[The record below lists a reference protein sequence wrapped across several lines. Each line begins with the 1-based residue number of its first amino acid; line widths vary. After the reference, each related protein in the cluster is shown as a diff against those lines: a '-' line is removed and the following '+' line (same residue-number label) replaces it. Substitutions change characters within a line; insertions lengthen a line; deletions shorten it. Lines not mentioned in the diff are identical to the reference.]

1 MKAYSIDFRS
11 KIVQAYEQGDTSIR
25 KVALRFD
32 VSKSFVQKLLSMKKN
47 QGNLEPKKQGGTMK
61 SELNG
66 YATQLADLVEK
77 YPDAT
82 LSEYCEYWGQTYGQW
97 VSTSTMCRELQ
108 KQRLTLK
115 KRLYAAAKVRQKE
128 SRDCDVST
136 GRKLKN

>member
-77 YPDAT
+77 Y
-82 LSEYCEYWGQTYGQW
+82 Q
-97 VSTSTMCRELQ
+97 
-108 KQRLTLK
+108 
-115 KRLYAAAKVRQKE
+115 
-128 SRDCDVST
+128 
-136 GRKLKN
+136 

>member
-1 MKAYSIDFRS
+1 MKAYSIDLRS

-32 VSKSFVQKLLSMKKN
+32 VSKSFVQKLLEMKKN
-47 QGNLEPKKQGGTMK
+47 QGNVEPKKQGGTMK

-115 KRLYAAAKVRQKE
+115 KRLYAAAKARQKE
-128 SRDCDVST
+128 SRNCDVST
-136 GRKLKN
+136 GRKLKK